1 MALRR
6 KEAEEKRAAGISVGG
21 TVEAGG
27 PSGPGQAASSRPIK
41 NPRLYEEYQFLQK
54 LLENID
60 EFSETARTMVQER
73 LEKLKTED
81 KENKNPYGGGG
92 GGGGGGFAGGGFAG
106 GGFGG
111 FNPYGMMMPYGVG
124 IIYLL
129 I

>member
-6 KEAEEKRAAGISVGG
+6 KEAEEKRAAGGASAAIEGG
-21 TVEAGG
+21 SSG
-27 PSGPGQAASSRPIK
+27 PSGAGQVANSRPIK

-60 EFSETARTMVQER
+60 EFSETPRLMIQER

-92 GGGGGGFAGGGFAG
+92 GGGFGPP

-111 FNPYGMMMPYGVG
+111 YGGYPMGMMMPYGAR
-124 IIYLL
+124 I
-129 I
+129 